1 MFKEI
6 LLPINMDETGLTGRA
21 IETAQDLAEHHGA
34 NLTVL
39 TAIPDFSS
47 SLVASYFPEDA
58 IKNAHQETCAE
69 LKKFVEAHF
78 KKPANVHC
86 EVREGSPRKVIVEY
100 IEKHNIDL
108 VVMPARKTNISK
120 VFLGSNSAHVVNQ
133 APCSVLVVRP

>member
-6 LLPINMDETGLTGRA
+6 LLPINMDETGLTERA
-21 IETAQDLAEHHGA
+21 IATAQDIAEQHGA

-58 IKNAHQETCAE
+58 IKNAHEETFAE
-69 LKKFVEAHF
+69 LKKFVDAHF
-78 KKPANVHC
+78 KKPADAQC
-86 EVREGSPRKVIVEY
+86 AVREGSPRKVIVEY
-100 IEKHNIDL
+100 VEEHNVDL
-108 VVMPARKTNISK
+108 VVMPARKTDISK
-120 VFLGSNSAHVVNQ
+120 VFLGSNSSHVANH